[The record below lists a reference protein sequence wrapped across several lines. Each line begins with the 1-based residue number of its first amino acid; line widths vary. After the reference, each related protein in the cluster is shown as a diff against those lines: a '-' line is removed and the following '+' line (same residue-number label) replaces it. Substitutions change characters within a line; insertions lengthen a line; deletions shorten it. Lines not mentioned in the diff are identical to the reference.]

1 MYSNIMTVRSIKDLR
16 NFVAFL
22 KFLATIVTN
31 GILKLKSAK
40 KKIVVQSFTSNL
52 NFRANI

>member
-1 MYSNIMTVRSIKDLR
+1 MFSNIMNVRSIKDLR
-16 NFVAFL
+16 NFVVFL
-22 KFLATIVTN
+22 EFLATIVTN

-40 KKIVVQSFTSNL
+40 KIVVQSFTSNL